1 MFVVSILINI
11 GMWFERF
18 VIIVSSLNRDFL
30 PSSWGLFRPT
40 IIDVGTF
47 TGTIGVFF
55 TLFLL
60 FMRWLPMVSMTE
72 VKGTMPEADPHY
84 HKKDAPR
91 ARRRA
96 RRGGPRSGRSGV
108 MEPQPKRHEIQRA
121 PSVILAEFDS
131 AHDVL
136 HAAEKVRDAG
146 YQKWDTHTP
155 FPVHGMDKAMGL
167 GDSRLGW
174 IVICCAHH
182 RACPAPS

>member
-40 IIDVGTF
+40 IIDVATF

-72 VKGTMPEADPHY
+72 VKGTMPQADPHREVEDEGD
-84 HKKDAPR
+84 HAP
-91 ARRRA
+91 AK
-96 RRGGPRSGRSGV
+96 V
-108 MEPQPKRHEIQRA
+108 
-121 PSVILAEFDS
+121 
-131 AHDVL
+131 
-136 HAAEKVRDAG
+136 AAEHEEPAAAG
-146 YQKWDTHTP
+146 
-155 FPVHGMDKAMGL
+155 GMVPEGAE
-167 GDSRLGW
+167 
-174 IVICCAHH
+174 
-182 RACPAPS
+182 

>member
-47 TGTIGVFF
+47 VGTIGVFF

-72 VKGTMPEADPHY
+72 VKGTMPQADPH
-84 HKKDAPR
+84 H
-91 ARRRA
+91 
-96 RRGGPRSGRSGV
+96 
-108 MEPQPKRHEIQRA
+108 PKAADLDDE
-121 PSVILAEFDS
+121 
-131 AHDVL
+131 AHDPAKIVDEEPHGAGDL
-136 HAAEKVRDAG
+136 VPEGAE
-146 YQKWDTHTP
+146 
-155 FPVHGMDKAMGL
+155 
-167 GDSRLGW
+167 
-174 IVICCAHH
+174 
-182 RACPAPS
+182 